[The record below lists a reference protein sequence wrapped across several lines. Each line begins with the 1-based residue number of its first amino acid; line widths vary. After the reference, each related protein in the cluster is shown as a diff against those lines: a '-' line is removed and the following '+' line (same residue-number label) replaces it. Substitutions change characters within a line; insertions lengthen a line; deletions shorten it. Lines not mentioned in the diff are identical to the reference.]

1 MFSDVIEFIEDIPT
15 AIIIRIRSQQ
25 KFILPL
31 HIMNTLYHVFT
42 LREKRSRMNADD
54 TAEIMLLKLAA
65 DIIAFHFHYVHRVQH
80 RRECIIIVSPPVAN
94 NPI

>member
-1 MFSDVIEFIEDIPT
+1 MLFNFIEDIPT
-15 AIIIRIRSQQ
+15 SIIIRIKSQQ

-31 HIMNTLYHVFT
+31 HSMNTLYHVFT
-42 LREKRSRMNADD
+42 LREKRSRTNADD
-54 TAEIMLLKLAA
+54 TAEIMLLKPAA
-65 DIIAFHFHYVHRVQH
+65 DIIAFHFHYVRVQH